1 MARRARCV
9 KMIGVIMHISGTD
22 SFNRLTIFFMRMAHL
37 PRKIPL
43 KKKKDKSCGI
53 RRCLAL
59 RCGVDLWRAS
69 FAVVA
74 FQLIGDVHMILCH
87 AHILPSMSHAKE
99 HRCKSCSHRISS
111 RFQVFWG
118 DVRTQSRHSA
128 VDEHVRQ
135 QSPLKQRCL
144 FFARSFQI
152 LHTPST

>member
-1 MARRARCV
+1 MCPNDRCHHAHQRNRQFQQTHDIFHAHGSLATKNSTQEEERQV
-9 KMIGVIMHISGTD
+9 LWHSALSRIEVWGGSLESIVCCRG
-22 SFNRLTIFFMRMAHL
+22 SF
-37 PRKIPL
+37 
-43 KKKKDKSCGI
+43 S
-53 RRCLAL
+53 
-59 RCGVDLWRAS
+59 
-69 FAVVA
+69 
-74 FQLIGDVHMILCH
+74 LIGDVHMILCH

-144 FFARSFQI
+144 SSRDHFKFFTRPRHDQI
-152 LHTPST
+152 